1 MTVLSVYA
9 PKYRTCSN
17 FLEKT
22 PLIYIV
28 SKEYTIRIVVSMCF
42 LIFLLQLVKYLRLLL
57 ARECLCKI
65 GGNFLILTMESVLN
79 NVCIKDFV

>member
-1 MTVLSVYA
+1 
-9 PKYRTCSN
+9 
-17 FLEKT
+17 
-22 PLIYIV
+22 
-28 SKEYTIRIVVSMCF
+28 MCF